1 MARWRLAAVLC
12 LVSAFAP
19 AVATTPYVVD
29 GVTLGDRF
37 QPDREHQC
45 QPSEQFPGFTWCQR
59 KRTEGRGGVTAHN
72 SILYRAEGALAYVS
86 RRVAPASFAASDIPN
101 EIKRLTAR
109 FGERPRVLRLPPREG
124 VANAVIALWGGIEL
138 ELVEGTELAALA
150 AGGPPQRGLLIDYLG
165 DVRRSAELGLP
176 VFLMAGE
183 AGYLWS
189 ARHDQAGRG
198 ALRFLAIDA
207 SALAA
212 THAPTPP
219 PGPVARA
226 VHEPVQA
233 PAETIPARSAEDP
246 PPPRPISRAVHEP
259 IQPPAETIPA
269 KSAGDPPSSRWT
281 GRAVHEP
288 IQPPAVP
295 ATSVDADPEPVGT
308 VAAHANATGPDQ
320 PVQPS
325 PAGPEMTSAPAVRS
339 VPVGTAPGVFAVLAL
354 VAVGL
359 ILARRRWVA
368 RERREA
374 LYAALYPRTAMAP
387 AIEMGSPFKSYAA
400 GAGLMAMAILV
411 YVSSQSPATVR
422 NVLGL
427 FGWSGGT
434 SSVAAQNR

>member
-19 AVATTPYVVD
+19 AVAATPYVVD
-29 GVTLGDRF
+29 GVTLGGRF
-37 QPDREHQC
+37 QPDREPQC

-72 SILYRAEGALAYVS
+72 SILYRAEGATAYVS

-138 ELVEGTELAALA
+138 ELVEGAELAALA

-176 VFLMAGE
+176 VFLMVGE

-212 THAPTPP
+212 THAPPPP

-226 VHEPVQA
+226 VHEPVQP

-259 IQPPAETIPA
+259 IQPPA
-269 KSAGDPPSSRWT
+269 
-281 GRAVHEP
+281 
-288 IQPPAVP
+288 VP
-295 ATSVDADPEPVGT
+295 ATSVDPDPEPVGT

-368 RERREA
+368 RERRVA

-387 AIEMGSPFKSYAA
+387 TIEMGSPFKSYAA